1 MHTHRFIALK
11 TRVFIQRGIHR
22 VHDRGLI
29 GRFLIVRLTHYRWT
43 EVNDFTRR
51 FIHQQ
56 DIFVRMRLLLTTVMI
71 PLLGRVLGALPAPL
85 GPVNRHLQ

>member
-51 FIHQQ
+51 FIH
-56 DIFVRMRLLLTTVMI
+56 
-71 PLLGRVLGALPAPL
+71 
-85 GPVNRHLQ
+85 